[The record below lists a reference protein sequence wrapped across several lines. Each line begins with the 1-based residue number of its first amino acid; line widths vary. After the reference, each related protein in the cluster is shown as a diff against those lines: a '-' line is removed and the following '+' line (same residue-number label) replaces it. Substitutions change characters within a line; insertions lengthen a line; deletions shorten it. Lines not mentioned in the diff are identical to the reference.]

1 MGLFSKKNNSSTSAS
16 DGSSHLKI
24 TVTKDGGEY
33 TFLLDG
39 KLDTLTS
46 PALDKKINEVIED
59 ADKLV
64 MDLSGLVYIS
74 SAGLRVLLGALQ
86 LMEDKGEMV
95 VCNIT
100 EPVRQVFD
108 LTGFSRLF
116 SL

>member
-16 DGSSHLKI
+16 DGSSYLNI